1 MYIKTNDLSFLVQ
14 YPDQRQETIA
24 DSIYLEH
31 RRLYFLFKSCIDF
44 FIAGTLLLFVLSWL
58 LPLLAILIKID
69 SKGPVFFTQRR
80 RGLGGHLFTCYKLRT
95 MRVNPQADRLAAT
108 VRDTRITRVGKVL
121 RQLNLDELPQ
131 CLNILKGD
139 MSLVGPRPHMPA
151 DCARFG
157 QLIRTYSFR
166 NLVKPGL
173 TGLAQVK
180 GYHGPAITPDSI
192 RQRYGWDAYYVRHA
206 DTRMDLHI
214 LVNTLGLAL
223 RALRPA
229 ALKTFDD

>member
-1 MYIKTNDLSFLVQ
+1 MYIKTNHLSFLVQ
-14 YPDQRQETIA
+14 HSDQRQETIA

-31 RRLYFLFKSCIDF
+31 RRTYFFFKTLLDF
-44 FIAGTLLLFVLSWL
+44 VIAGALVLFVLSWL

-95 MRVNPQADRLAAT
+95 MQVNPQADRLAAT
-108 VRDTRITRVGKVL
+108 ARDSRITRVGSVL

-131 CLNILKGD
+131 CFNILKGD

-151 DCARFG
+151 DCARFS
-157 QLIRTYSFR
+157 QLIRSYSFR

-180 GYHGPAITPDSI
+180 GYHGPALTPDSI
-192 RQRYGWDAYYVRHA
+192 RQRYGWDAFYVRHA
-206 DTRMDLHI
+206 DTAMDLRI
-214 LVNTLGLAL
+214 LANTVGLAL
-223 RALRPA
+223 RALRNCL
-229 ALKTFDD
+229 LKTSRH